1 MKKAKLLR
9 NLHRDLG
16 YFYIGLIISFSFSG
30 ILMNHREHW
39 HPEKYTTETKA
50 ITVKLPAESEINEKF
65 AEDLGK
71 QLGIDDKFRRHNV
84 KKDIFK
90 ISFEKHDVEID
101 MKTGKG
107 EIVSFVKTPIISQTM
122 KLHKSTS
129 NFWIYYSDIFALSLI
144 AIAITGVIMIKSSSK
159 FSFKNRG
166 WKLAVAG
173 VVFPLIFLFLL
184 G

>member
-1 MKKAKLLR
+1 MNKKTFR

-16 YFYIGLIISFSFSG
+16 YFYIGLIVSFALSG
-30 ILMNHREHW
+30 LMMNHRESW

-50 ITVKLPAESEINEKF
+50 VEVKLPPESEINEKF
-65 AEDLGK
+65 AEDLGR

-84 KKDIFK
+84 KKDVFK
-90 ISFEKHDVEID
+90 ISFENHDVEID

-107 EIVSFVKTPIISQTM
+107 EIVSFLKTPIISQSM
-122 KLHKSTS
+122 KLHKNTS

-144 AIAITGVIMIKSSSK
+144 IIALTGTIMIKGGK
-159 FSFKNRG
+159 FSFKQRG
-166 WKLAVAG
+166 WKLAIAG
-173 VVFPLIFLFLL
+173 VIFPLLFLVFF

>member
-1 MKKAKLLR
+1 MISPLKAR

-16 YFYIGLIISFSFSG
+16 YFYIGLIISFAFSG
-30 ILMNHREHW
+30 ILMNHRDSW
-39 HPEKYTTETKA
+39 HPEKYTVETKS
-50 ITVKLPAESEINEKF
+50 IEVKLPAENEISEKY

-84 KKDIFK
+84 KKGTFK

-107 EIVSFVKTPIISQTM
+107 EIVAFNKTPIISQTM
-122 KLHKSTS
+122 KLHKNTS
-129 NFWIYYSDIFALSLI
+129 NWWIYYSDIFGISLI
-144 AIAITGVIMIKSSSK
+144 TIAFTGAIMIPAGK

-166 WKLAVAG
+166 WKLALTGLIV
-173 VVFPLIFLFLL
+173 PLLILLFV
-184 G
+184 

>member
-1 MKKAKLLR
+1 MKKKFFR

-16 YFYIGLIISFSFSG
+16 YFYIGLIVSFAFSG
-30 ILMNHREHW
+30 LIMNHREMW

-50 ITVKLPAESEINEKF
+50 IEITLPEESKITEEF
-65 AEDLGK
+65 AQDLGK
-71 QLGIDDKFRRHNV
+71 KLRIEDKFRRHTI
-84 KKDIFK
+84 KKGFFK
-90 ISFEKHDVEID
+90 MSFENHDVEID
-101 MKTGKG
+101 LETGKG
-107 EIVSFVKTPIISQTM
+107 EIVSFIKTPIISQTM

-144 AIAITGVIMIKSSSK
+144 TIALTGIIMIKAGK
-159 FSFKNRG
+159 FSWKNRG

-173 VVFPLIFLFLL
+173 VLFPMLFLIFF